1 MDCGPTCLR
10 MIARFYGKNYS
21 IQELRNRSFLNRDGA
36 SVLGISEAAEAIGF
50 RTLAIKIP
58 FEKFVAQAPLPCI
71 VHWNQ
76 THFVVVYSVDR
87 SKVRIADP
95 GLGKVALTHDE
106 FARKWVAWR
115 GENERNG
122 VALLIEPSQGFYETD
137 PETPQS
143 RSGTVRFL
151 FSYLHRYSSFLWQLA
166 IGLFAGSIIQLIF
179 PFLTQSIVDVG
190 INTNNLNFIYIVLFG
205 QLMLALGRTSV
216 DFLRRWILLH
226 LSTRINISL
235 ISDFLIKLMK
245 LPLSFFDEKRIGDIL
260 NRIEDHTRIEH
271 FLSSSSLNIVFS
283 LFNFVIFGL
292 VLLFYNATIFL
303 VFVAGSFLYVSFIL
317 LFMKKRREL
326 DYRRFIQ
333 MVGNQGNLIEL
344 VNGIHEIKLNNS
356 EKQKRWKWERIQANL
371 FHVNIGSTR
380 LQQYQE
386 AGGLFINES
395 KNILITVIAAQAVI
409 DGSLS
414 LGMMLAVQYIIG
426 QLNAPVMEFVTFA
439 REYQDAKIGLERIG
453 EIHQQKDED
462 IQSSLVSFLGADLLK
477 QTRSINLTNVSFHY
491 HEPDAL
497 WVLKDVNLAIPFG
510 KTTAIVGTSGSG
522 KTTLLKLLLK
532 FYQPVSGSIH
542 VGEVDLSKIN
552 SGLWRSRC
560 GTVMQDGYIFSGSL
574 VDNIAM
580 GEDDPDPRRVME
592 AAAVA
597 NLHDYIAGLPFGY
610 DTKLGDKGA
619 GLSQGQKQRLLIAR
633 AVYRNPDYIFF
644 DEATSSLDANNEKV
658 IMKNLSDF
666 FVGKTVI
673 VIAHRLST
681 VKNADQIV
689 VLEKGEIVE
698 AGTHGELTALRG
710 FYYELVRNQLE
721 LGN

>member
-1 MDCGPTCLR
+1 
-10 MIARFYGKNYS
+10 
-21 IQELRNRSFLNRDGA
+21 
-36 SVLGISEAAEAIGF
+36 
-50 RTLAIKIP
+50 
-58 FEKFVAQAPLPCI
+58 
-71 VHWNQ
+71 
-76 THFVVVYSVDR
+76 
-87 SKVRIADP
+87 
-95 GLGKVALTHDE
+95 
-106 FARKWVAWR
+106 
-115 GENERNG
+115 
-122 VALLIEPSQGFYETD
+122 
-137 PETPQS
+137 
-143 RSGTVRFL
+143 
-151 FSYLHRYSSFLWQLA
+151 
-166 IGLFAGSIIQLIF
+166 
-179 PFLTQSIVDVG
+179 
-190 INTNNLNFIYIVLFG
+190 
-205 QLMLALGRTSV
+205 
-216 DFLRRWILLH
+216 
-226 LSTRINISL
+226 
-235 ISDFLIKLMK
+235 MK

-303 VFVAGSFLYVSFIL
+303 VFAAGSFLYVSFIL

-333 MVGNQGNLIEL
+333 MAGNQGNLIEL
-344 VNGIHEIKLNNS
+344 LNGIHEIKLNNS

-462 IQSSLVSFLGADLLK
+462 IQSSLVSFLGADLLQ

-491 HEPDAL
+491 HEPDAP

-666 FVGKTVI
+666 FAGKTVV

-689 VLEKGEIVE
+689 VLEKGKIVE
-698 AGTHGELTALRG
+698 AGTHGELTTLRG
-710 FYYELVRNQLE
+710 CYYELVRNQLE
-721 LGN
+721 LGS